1 MLPPR
6 AAILAA
12 VLVGAAGCRP
22 AGPSPVVNS
31 PPADPGWF
39 EDATDRVGLDFVHD
53 PGPTDGAHFMP
64 QIMGSGAALFD
75 FDGDG
80 RLDVLLLQN
89 AGPNSPS
96 KNKLYKQMDGGR
108 FQDVSAGS
116 GLDFAGWNM
125 GVAVGDVNND
135 GRPDVLITQYG
146 GVKLFLN
153 EGGGKFR
160 DVTKEAGLDAPAGRT
175 SAAFFDYDRDG
186 RLDLVVA
193 RYVDY
198 NPSTPCAGPSGAPDY
213 CNPATFR
220 GMASV
225 LFHNVTG
232 PDGRPRFEDVTL
244 PSGLGRLPGPGLGVI
259 CADLDGDGWPDIFVA
274 NDGKP
279 NHLWINQKNGTF
291 KEEAVRR
298 GVACSGLGLS
308 QAGMGVAL
316 GDVDGDGM
324 EDFFVTHLGEETNTL
339 WMQGPRGLFLD
350 KSGAAGLTTPHWR
363 GTGFGT
369 VLADFDLDGA
379 LDLAVVNGGVRRGG
393 AVAPGAAA
401 LGPYWSA
408 YAGRNQLFAGDGA
421 GHFKDLSEGQGSLC
435 GAVNVGR
442 GLVVGD
448 VDGDGA
454 PDLLATTV
462 EGRARLLLNRA
473 PHRGHW
479 LTVRTFDP
487 EHNRDAIG
495 AEVTVRAGDR
505 RWLRRADPGGSYLC
519 SGDPRPCSGWARR
532 RRWIPSWC
540 AGLTGRSMGRGRS
553 SCAARPTGRWI
564 GWWCC
569 ARGRENPCRKEG
581 RANERR
587 EDDRP
592 PAVAVGGR
600 GTGRA
605 GSGGAGWR
613 RLVVDARRRSAAGA
627 VRRGAGRRRSRSGR
641 RRPNGARAGDARAA
655 LGGELGPSRRG
666 AARQR
671 LPRRRRRL
679 PGTGRIP
686 GTR

>member
-22 AGPSPVVNS
+22 AGSPPLVNS

-39 EDATDRVGLDFVHD
+39 EDATERVGLDFVHD

-89 AGPNSPS
+89 AGPDSPS
-96 KNKLYKQMDGGR
+96 KNKLFQQLPDGR

-160 DVTKEAGLDAPAGRT
+160 DVTKEAGLDAPGWCT

-393 AVAPGAAA
+393 AAVAGAAA

-421 GHFKDLSEGQGSLC
+421 GRFKDLSEGQGSLC

-462 EGRARLLLNRA
+462 EGRARLLLDRA

-479 LTVRTFDP
+479 LTVRAFDP

-505 RWLRRADPGGSYLC
+505 RWVRRADPGGSYLC
-519 SGDPRPCSGWARR
+519 SGDPRALFGLGEATAVDSIVV
-532 RRWIPSWC
+532 RWPDGPVDGS
-540 AGLTGRSMGRGRS
+540 REEFVRGP
-553 SCAARPTGRWI
+553 A
-564 GWWCC
+564 
-569 ARGRENPCRKEG
+569 
-581 RANERR
+581 
-587 EDDRP
+587 DRP
-592 PAVAVGGR
+592 VD
-600 GTGRA
+600 
-605 GSGGAGWR
+605 
-613 RLVVDARRRSAAGA
+613 RLVVLRKGEGKPVPDGGKRESSSAKTVGRRPLRWVVAGLAALVLAALAGGAWWWLRPPNRLRGRPTRRWPPPIPKSPPPSERRARR
-627 VRRGAGRRRSRSGR
+627 
-641 RRPNGARAGDARAA
+641 
-655 LGGELGPSRRG
+655 
-666 AARQR
+666 
-671 LPRRRRRL
+671 
-679 PGTGRIP
+679 
-686 GTR
+686 